1 MESILW
7 ANHASLIQMRRD
19 AKDEWK
25 NIYFTIKENK
35 LVYTFKYDLAK
46 VEGFDQKTE
55 IITKAQ
61 LVKAVK

>member
-25 NIYFTIKENK
+25 NIYFTIKEKK

-46 VEGFDQKTE
+46 VESFDQKTE
-55 IITKAQ
+55 VITKAQ

>member
-25 NIYFTIKENK
+25 NIYFTIKEKK

-55 IITKAQ
+55 VITKAQ

>member
-25 NIYFTIKENK
+25 NIYFTIKEKK
-35 LVYTFKYDLAK
+35 LVYTFKFDLAQVK
-46 VEGFDQKTE
+46 CFD
-55 IITKAQ
+55 
-61 LVKAVK
+61 